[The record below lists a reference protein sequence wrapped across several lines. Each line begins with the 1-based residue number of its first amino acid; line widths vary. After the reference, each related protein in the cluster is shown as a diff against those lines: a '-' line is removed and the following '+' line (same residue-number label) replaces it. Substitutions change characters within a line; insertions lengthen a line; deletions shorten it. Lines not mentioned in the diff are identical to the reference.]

1 MILLLFAYL
10 KSTGCI
16 YGIQG
21 LVRSLI
27 NSILGLI
34 TSVSVQ
40 FRQDARLRK
49 YCLLQRGDFCNA
61 ELMRFFHTRS
71 DLLASVTVPL
81 QTSDNL
87 HDARA
92 AEYSYIHS
100 LKPQLNAPWIIN
112 LNATS
117 TTRFTQLYTVK
128 STYGS
133 PGKKLW
139 LKVRRKLRALGLL
152 RLYENT
158 VLEPV
163 DNWVLLMTI
172 ANGGMKAFQTA
183 KRLQSAEF
191 HHHQIYALYRLCNLL
206 DDPPQAAVRAVL
218 RRILSFRQC
227 AFPRSPRPLVLRL
240 LAHDSFQ
247 SAVEQW
253 ISGIIVAT
261 KDYMIPFHL
270 SHKNCVAGKP

>member
-1 MILLLFAYL
+1 MLFADNSRTLLHGLTILLHVFYDVDDYIAFRLPEEYWLHLWDSRSGALFHQFYIG
-10 KSTGCI
+10 S
-16 YGIQG
+16 
-21 LVRSLI
+21 
-27 NSILGLI
+27 

-61 ELMRFFHTRS
+61 ELMLRFFHTRS

-81 QTSDNL
+81 QTFDNL

-163 DNWVLLMTI
+163 DNWVLL
-172 ANGGMKAFQTA
+172 
-183 KRLQSAEF
+183 
-191 HHHQIYALYRLCNLL
+191 
-206 DDPPQAAVRAVL
+206 
-218 RRILSFRQC
+218 
-227 AFPRSPRPLVLRL
+227 
-240 LAHDSFQ
+240 
-247 SAVEQW
+247 
-253 ISGIIVAT
+253 
-261 KDYMIPFHL
+261 
-270 SHKNCVAGKP
+270 